1 MLLSYYY
8 LSKSAVFFMFN
19 KFVIQIF
26 IFSFASQFRQSTDTG
41 GRFFIPD
48 LAVEEVL
55 RTAFYS

>member
-1 MLLSYYY
+1 
-8 LSKSAVFFMFN
+8 MFN